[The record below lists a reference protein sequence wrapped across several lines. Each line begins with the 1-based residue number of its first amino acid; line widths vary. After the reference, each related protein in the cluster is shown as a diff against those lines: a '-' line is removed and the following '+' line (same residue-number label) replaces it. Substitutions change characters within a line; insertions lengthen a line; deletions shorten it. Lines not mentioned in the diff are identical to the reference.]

1 MISFLR
7 RSLCAAVAVVVAGL
21 MLAPA
26 KVSAGE
32 KVDIFTTAYRAGNF
46 SQFVAAAGLT
56 GEDEVLKGEG
66 PLTVFA
72 PSDAAF
78 GKLPADVL
86 FKLLQPENKA
96 LLKQIIGYHIVRGD
110 YPAERLLKARAKVFT
125 IPGESGTLEIDIR
138 GETIKAEDATVKDAD
153 VAASNGTIHVIN
165 KVLIPFSVARML
177 EKL

>member
-7 RSLCAAVAVVVAGL
+7 RSFCAAGAAVIAGL
-21 MLAPA
+21 LLAPGP
-26 KVSAGE
+26 VLAGD
-32 KVDIFTTAYRAGNF
+32 KVDILTTAYRAGNF
-46 SQFVAAAGLT
+46 SQLVAAAGLT
-56 GEDEVLKGEG
+56 GEDEVLKGDG

-78 GKLPADVL
+78 GKLPANVL

-96 LLKQIIGYHIVRGD
+96 LLKKIVGYHIVRGD

-125 IPGESGTLEIDIR
+125 IPGSGGSLEIDIR
-138 GETIKAEDATVKDAD
+138 GETIKVEDATVKDAD